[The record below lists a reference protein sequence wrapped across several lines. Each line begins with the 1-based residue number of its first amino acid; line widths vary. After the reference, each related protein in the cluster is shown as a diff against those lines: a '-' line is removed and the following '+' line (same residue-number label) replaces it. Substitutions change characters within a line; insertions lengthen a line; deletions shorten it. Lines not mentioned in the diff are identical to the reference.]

1 MKCALGAKNKFEFV
15 DGSIPI
21 PNTFDPS
28 YKGWSRYNIIIHS
41 WIINSVI
48 KSISQS
54 IIFLENAI
62 DVWNNLKE
70 RFSQGDLIRLSEL
83 QQEIYGLK

>member
-1 MKCALGAKNKFEFV
+1 MKCALGAKNKYEFV
-15 DGSIPI
+15 DGSISI

-28 YKGWSRYNIIIHS
+28 YKSWSRCNMIIHS

-48 KSISQS
+48 ESIGQS

-62 DVWNNLKE
+62 NVWKDLKE
-70 RFSQGDLIRLSEL
+70 RFSQWDLIRISEL
-83 QQEIYGLK
+83 Q